1 MSSHQVTAGC
11 SSRFKNPVISSM
23 AGFLTDIDLIVKSAA
38 ISHKTFLGGLL
49 IKHGEL
55 WIDESRLAYPGD
67 VLHEAGH
74 LAILPPRQRQQLNEN
89 VGNDGGQE
97 MAAIAWSYA
106 AALHLGLD
114 PAIVFHPDGYKGGAQ
129 AILDNFAQGRYVG
142 VPYLEWLGMT
152 IDRKKAILVHA
163 PPYPHMLKWLN
174 DEPLAG

>member
-1 MSSHQVTAGC
+1 MSSHPVAAGR
-11 SSRFKNPVISSM
+11 SFRFKNTVVSRM
-23 AGFLTDIDLIVKSAA
+23 AGFLTGIGLIVKPAA

-55 WIDESRLAYPGD
+55 WIDESQLAYPGD

-152 IDRKKAILVHA
+152 IDRKKAILVQA
-163 PPYPHMLKWLN
+163 PPYPHMLKWLI
-174 DEPLAG
+174 DEAIAG

>member
-1 MSSHQVTAGC
+1 MSSHQVTAGH
-11 SSRFKNPVISSM
+11 SSRFKDPVIASM
-23 AGFLTDIDLIVKSAA
+23 AGFLTDIGLIVKSAE
-38 ISHKTFLGGLL
+38 ISHKTFLAGLL
-49 IKHGEL
+49 IRHGEL
-55 WIDESRLAYPGD
+55 WIDEPRLAYPGD

-89 VGNDGGQE
+89 VGDDGGPE

-106 AALHLGLD
+106 AALHLGLE
-114 PAIVFHPDGYKGGAQ
+114 PAIVFHPDGYKGEAQ
-129 AILDNFAQGRYVG
+129 AILDNFAQGRYFG

-152 IDRKKAILVHA
+152 IDRKMAILVQA

>member
-1 MSSHQVTAGC
+1 MSSHPVAAG
-11 SSRFKNPVISSM
+11 SFFRFKNPVVSRV
-23 AGFLTDIDLIVKSAA
+23 AGFLTDIGLIVKPAA

-49 IKHGEL
+49 IRHGEL

-89 VGNDGGQE
+89 VSNDGGQE

-114 PAIVFHPDGYKGGAQ
+114 PAIVFHADGYKGGAQ

-152 IDRKKAILVHA
+152 IDRKMAILVQA